1 MVRWVMDKQRLPA
14 MLWYRIPPF
23 WRGYAP
29 LMLAALL
36 GAGVTWMVFLGITD
50 LERQRV
56 QIAFSDAARDRVL
69 VIQREIEHSL
79 GVVQDIGSFFDASRG
94 VGRRQFR
101 EFVGPALKRDPSIQ
115 SLQWVPRVTAEE
127 RSAFLARARRGFYGF
142 RMTEFGADGEVVAAS
157 ERPEHFPVLYVQPYR
172 TNKALLGFDLAS
184 APIQWAALQQARES
198 GRMQVFERRLLG
210 LDGSLQTGFAAYLP
224 LNQRSAEEE
233 DEEREAV
240 ERGAS
245 APALLRGF
253 AIGLFRFSAIVD
265 RALANLSPGGI
276 DMRFVAV
283 SADGGE
289 RAVYTHVS
297 RLRRGGSGPDG
308 GDNGGDIRDFV
319 DKIHLANRQW
329 SVVCT
334 PIPGRYRPDPWSG
347 RVVIGSG
354 TAFTLLFLV
363 YLATSIGR
371 AQEVKRLVFRR
382 TLELEEAN
390 RALNKEIAERV
401 RAESALQGLNTTLEQ
416 RVARR
421 TAEAERR
428 ARELEQF
435 AYVAS
440 HDLKAPL
447 RAIANLALWLK
458 EDLETQLTDQ
468 TREQLDLLRDR
479 VARMHAL
486 IDGLL
491 TYSRV
496 GRAGGV
502 EEEVDSAALVAETI
516 DSLSPPAGFRITVA
530 PDMPRLRTDRL
541 QLGQVFAN
549 LIGNGIRHHH
559 KEQGEI
565 RVAGRDR
572 GDYCEFI
579 VSDDGP
585 GIAPEMHDKVFMMFQ
600 TLEVKDTG
608 INTGIG
614 LALVKKI
621 VEEHGGTVELHSEPG
636 RGSTFRFSWANK
648 K

>member
-1 MVRWVMDKQRLPA
+1 MRVMEIQRLPA
-14 MLWYRIPPF
+14 MLWSRIPPS

-29 LMLAALL
+29 LLLAALL
-36 GAGVTWMVFLGITD
+36 GAGVTWMVFLEVTD

-94 VGRRQFR
+94 VDRRQFR

-115 SLQWVPRVTAEE
+115 ALQWVPRVTREE
-127 RSAFLARARRGFYGF
+127 KREFLARARLGFHGF
-142 RMTEFGADGEVVAAS
+142 RITEAGDDGETVSAS
-157 ERPEHFPVLYVQPYR
+157 DRPEHFPVLYVQPYR

-184 APIQWAALQQARES
+184 APTQRAALQQARDT
-198 GRMQVFERRLLG
+198 GRIQVFERSLLG
-210 LDGSLQTGFAAYLP
+210 PGGSIQTGFAAYLP
-224 LNQRSAEEE
+224 LYQRPR
-233 DEEREAV
+233 DEETGEPEAM
-240 ERGAS
+240 ERGA
-245 APALLRGF
+245 ADPGRLRGF
-253 AIGLFRFSAIVD
+253 AIGLFRFAAIID

-276 DMRFVAV
+276 DMRFIAT
-283 SADGGE
+283 SAAGGE
-289 RAVYTHVS
+289 RSVYTHVS
-297 RLRRGGSGPDG
+297 RLRRGGGGPG
-308 GDNGGDIRDFV
+308 RGNSGGDIRNFV
-319 DKIHLANRQW
+319 DKIQLASRQW
-329 SVVCT
+329 SVICT
-334 PIPGRYRPDPWSG
+334 PISGRYQPDPWSG

-354 TAFTLLFLV
+354 AAFTLLFLF

-371 AQEVKRLVFRR
+371 AQEVKRLVSQR
-382 TLELEEAN
+382 TLQLEEAN
-390 RALNKEIAERV
+390 RALNKEISERV
-401 RAESALQGLNTTLEQ
+401 RAESALQRLNTTLEQ

-421 TAEAERR
+421 TGEAERR

-458 EDLETQLTDQ
+458 EDLEEKLTEQ
-468 TREQLDLLRDR
+468 AREQLDLLRDR

-486 IDGLL
+486 IEGLL

-496 GRAGGV
+496 GRTGGSV
-502 EEEVDSAALVAETI
+502 EEVDSAALVAETI
-516 DSLSPPAGFRITVA
+516 DSLSPPASFRIDVA
-530 PDMPRLRTDRL
+530 PDMPRLRTDRM

-559 KEQGEI
+559 REQGQI
-565 RVAGRDR
+565 QVAGRDR
-572 GDYCEFI
+572 GDFCEFT

-585 GIAPEMHDKVFMMFQ
+585 GIAPELQDKVFMMFQ

-621 VEEHGGTVELHSEPG
+621 VEEHGGTIELHSEPG
-636 RGSTFRFSWANK
+636 KGSTFRFSWAKNR
-648 K
+648 

>member
-1 MVRWVMDKQRLPA
+1 MQHLPA
-14 MLWYRIPPF
+14 MLWSRIPPS

-29 LMLAALL
+29 LLLAALL
-36 GAGVTWMVFLGITD
+36 GAGVTWMVFLEVTD

-56 QIAFSDAARDRVL
+56 QIAFSNGARDRVL

-115 SLQWVPRVTAEE
+115 ALQWVPRVTREE
-127 RSAFLARARRGFYGF
+127 KREFLARARRGFHGF
-142 RMTEFGADGEVVAAS
+142 RITETGDDGETVSAS
-157 ERPEHFPVLYVQPYR
+157 DRAEHFPVLYVQPYP
-172 TNKALLGFDLAS
+172 TNKELLGFDLAS
-184 APIQWAALQQARES
+184 VPTERAALQQARDS
-198 GRMQVFERRLLG
+198 GRMQVFERG
-210 LDGSLQTGFAAYLP
+210 LRGWGGSIQTGFAVYLP
-224 LNQRSAEEE
+224 LYQRPR
-233 DEEREAV
+233 DEEAGEPEAV
-240 ERGAS
+240 ERGA
-245 APALLRGF
+245 ADPGRLRGF
-253 AIGLFRFSAIVD
+253 AIGLFRFAEIID
-265 RALANLSPGGI
+265 RALANLSPSGI
-276 DMRFVAV
+276 DMRFIAA
-283 SADGGE
+283 SAEGRE
-289 RAVYTHVS
+289 RPVYTHVS
-297 RLRRGGSGPDG
+297 RLRRGGGRPGRGS
-308 GDNGGDIRDFV
+308 NGGDISDFV
-319 DKIHLANRQW
+319 DKIRLANRQW
-329 SVVCT
+329 RVVCT

-354 TAFTLLFLV
+354 AAFTLLILF

-371 AQEVKRLVFRR
+371 AQQVKRLVSQR
-382 TLELEEAN
+382 TEQLEEAN

-401 RAESALQGLNTTLEQ
+401 QAESALQRLNTTLEQ

-421 TAEAERR
+421 TGEAERR

-435 AYVAS
+435 AYVAA

-458 EDLETQLTDQ
+458 EDLEEKLTEQ

-486 IDGLL
+486 IEGLL

-496 GRAGGV
+496 GRTGGEV
-502 EEEVDSAALVAETI
+502 EEVEVDSAVLVAETI
-516 DSLSPPAGFRITVA
+516 DSLSPPAGFRIDVA
-530 PDMPRLRTDRL
+530 PDMPKLRTDRL

-559 KEQGEI
+559 REQGQI
-565 RVAGRDR
+565 QVAGRDR
-572 GDYCEFI
+572 GDHCEFT

-585 GIAPEMHDKVFMMFQ
+585 GIAPELHDKVFMMFQ

-621 VEEHGGTVELHSEPG
+621 VEENGGTIELHSEPG
-636 RGSTFRFSWANK
+636 RGSTFRFSWAKNR
-648 K
+648 